1 MGRRRGSAVNKL
13 FIWVRKQSVKVK
25 IFLAVTCVLSSLI
38 ALRLLAKD
46 ATQFFVASEFVHA
59 TGIVVLIYKLTTL
72 KTCSGLSLQ
81 TQQLTAI
88 FLAVRLICS
97 LMMEND
103 IHMVLDFLTLV
114 ATLWVVYMMRCK
126 LQSTYNENLENM
138 PMHYL
143 VAPCLVLALFINPRT
158 YHCYL
163 SKVMWAFCVYLEA
176 ISVLPQLTMMQKTK
190 MIEPFTAHY
199 VFALGVA
206 RFLGCAHWIIQ
217 VYESAG
223 AYLFLLGNGY
233 FFWLPAVLLAEAIQ
247 TFILADF
254 CYYYIK
260 SVVNGHLLVSLPPV

>member
-13 FIWVRKQSVKVK
+13 FFWVRRQSTKVK
-25 IFLAVTCVLSSLI
+25 ICLAVTSVLCSLI

-46 ATQFFVASEFVHA
+46 TSQFFIASEFVHA
-59 TGIVVLIYKLTTL
+59 SGIILLIYKLTTQ

-81 TQQLTAI
+81 TQELTAI
-88 FLAVRLICS
+88 FLAVRMFCS
-97 LMMEND
+97 YTMEHD
-103 IHMVLDFLTLV
+103 IHTVLDFATL
-114 ATLWVVYMMRCK
+114 ASTLWVIYMIRFK
-126 LQSTYNENLENM
+126 LQETYNEDLDNM
-138 PMHYL
+138 PKYYL
-143 VAPCLVLALFINPRT
+143 VAPCVVVALVIFPHT
-158 YHCYL
+158 YHSYL
-163 SKVMWAFCVYLEA
+163 SKVMWAFCVYLES

-223 AYLFLLGNGY
+223 AYLFLLGSGY
-233 FFWLPAVLLAEAIQ
+233 FLWLPAVLLAEMVQ

-254 CYYYIK
+254 CYYYVK
-260 SVVNGHLLVSLPPV
+260 SVVNGQLLVTLPPV